1 MSEKLVVFN
10 QTSIISSKTIT
21 NLEEMMKQIQI
32 DLKQRDDYIKQ
43 LEEEKNK
50 EHIEINNFKISNE
63 ITINQYKMEVNIKF
77 IENVLKLFE

>member
-1 MSEKLVVFN
+1 
-10 QTSIISSKTIT
+10 
-21 NLEEMMKQIQI
+21 MMKQIQI